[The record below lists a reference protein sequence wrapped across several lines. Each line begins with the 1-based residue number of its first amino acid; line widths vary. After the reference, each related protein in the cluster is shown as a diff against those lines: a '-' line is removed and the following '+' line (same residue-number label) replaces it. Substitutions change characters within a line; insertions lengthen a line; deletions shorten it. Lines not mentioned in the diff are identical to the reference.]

1 MMVVDYFDGSAG
13 SRWVER
19 AGSREVTRQA
29 LSSGRLSPINS
40 KGLLERRVARLQ
52 RVHHIREATL
62 ERIIGG
68 DELLSSGYLA
78 RGAHATKAVG
88 RVVIG
93 SNEGYGTGFLI
104 APRVLMTN
112 NHVLKT
118 AADAQ
123 RSCVQFNYEERP
135 DGSVRPRRFRL
146 APDELFITSAPLDY
160 TVVAVSGSK
169 EPGATQGVLPLI
181 GATGKA
187 LLGEWLNIVQHPEG
201 QTKRIAIRQN
211 RLSDELP
218 KFLHYEADTNPGSS
232 GSPVLNDQWEVVA
245 LHHSGVPK
253 TDAEGHYLKADGSVW
268 CDDDGMDA
276 IAWVANEGVRA
287 SVIVKDLKKRRAKLD
302 AGAQALLDTVFQAG
316 ESA

>member
-1 MMVVDYFDGSAG
+1 MVVDYFDGGAG

-19 AGSREVTRQA
+19 TGSREVTKQA
-29 LSSGRLSPINS
+29 LDSGRLSPINS
-40 KGLLERRVARLQ
+40 KDLLERRVARLQ

-68 DELLSSGYLA
+68 DELLSSAYLT
-78 RGAHATKAVG
+78 RGAQATKAVG

-93 SNEGYGTGFLI
+93 SSEGYGTGFLI

-118 AADAQ
+118 AADAGK
-123 RSCVQFNYEERP
+123 STVQFNYEERP
-135 DGSVRPRRFRL
+135 DGSVRPRTFKL
-146 APDELFITSAPLDY
+146 APDKLFITSAPLDY
-160 TVVAVSGSK
+160 TIVAIDGTKDPGS
-169 EPGATQGVLPLI
+169 TQGVLPLI

-253 TDAEGHYLKADGSVW
+253 TDDKGHYLKADGSAW
-268 CDDDGMDA
+268 SDDDGLDA

-302 AGAQALLDTVFQAG
+302 ATGQALLDTVFQAG

>member
-1 MMVVDYFDGSAG
+1 MEYFDGGAG
-13 SRWVER
+13 GRWVER
-19 AGSREVTRQA
+19 TGSREVTKDA
-29 LSSGRLSPINS
+29 LTQGRLSPINS
-40 KGLLERRVARLQ
+40 QELLARRVARLQ
-52 RVHHIREATL
+52 QVHHIREATL

-68 DELLSSGYLA
+68 DELLSSTYLT
-78 RGAHATKAVG
+78 RGAQAMKAVG

-93 SNEGYGTGFLI
+93 NSEGYGTGFLV

-118 AADAQ
+118 AADA
-123 RSCVQFNYEERP
+123 RKSSVQFNYEERP
-135 DGSVRPRRFRL
+135 DGSVRPRTFKL
-146 APDELFITSAPLDY
+146 APDQLFITSAPLDY
-160 TVVAVSGSK
+160 SVVAIDGPK
-169 EPGATQGVLPLI
+169 DPGTSQGVLPLI
-181 GATGKA
+181 GAAGKA

-253 TDAEGHYLKADGSVW
+253 TDDKGQYLKADGSVW
-268 CDDDGMDA
+268 ADDEGLDA

-287 SVIVKDLKKRRAKLD
+287 SVIVKDLKKRRVKLD
-302 AGAQALLDTVFQAG
+302 ATGQALLDTVFKAG